1 MKITDVRCHRTT
13 MGGSWLTE
21 HVVANPMSLY
31 PEYAA
36 KRSSWYGKMTAAV
49 VEVILEDGTSG
60 CGFVGGAK
68 GEAAANVIDEQL
80 RALVLGKTV
89 FQTELIHEQMTRA
102 SVFYGRGGLAQCA
115 ISGIDIALWDAKGKV
130 LGQPVYN
137 LLGGKTRETLKTY
150 YTGNDPNA
158 LRDFGIK
165 DMKIAIP
172 YGPADGESGMRKNEE
187 VVAKAREILGPDGF
201 IALDVYM
208 AWDVPYTL
216 KMYDRIR
223 QYRIEWIEEPVQPS
237 DYEGYATI
245 RRRVDTM
252 VTGGE
257 HEYTLEGF
265 RRLIESGCVD
275 IVQPD
280 IYRAG
285 GPTALKKI
293 AALAKANHIKLIC
306 HGIGSPTYHFQISNG
321 PELTPFVEYIDI
333 YRHSTP
339 DWVLSDDP
347 RPAEGQLTLDDK
359 PGFGYAVNPVAF
371 DETKKNKM
379 RVTPIW

>member
-1 MKITDVRCHRTT
+1 MKISDIKCHLTA

-21 HVVANPMSLY
+21 DVVANPMSIY

-60 CGFVGGAK
+60 YGFAGGAK
-68 GEAAANVIDEQL
+68 GEAAASVIDEQL
-80 RALVLGKTV
+80 RALVIGKTV
-89 FQTELIHEQMTRA
+89 FQTELIQEQLIRA

-158 LRDFGIK
+158 LRELGIK

-172 YGPADGESGMRKNEE
+172 HGPADGESGMRKNEE
-187 VVAKAREILGPDGF
+187 VVALARQTLGTDAF

-223 QYRIEWIEEPVQPS
+223 QYKIKWIEEPVPPD

-245 RRRVDTM
+245 RRRLDTM

-321 PELTPFVEYIDI
+321 PELTPFVEYLDI
-333 YRHSTP
+333 YRHATR

-347 RPAEGQLTLDDK
+347 RPVGGELMLADK
-359 PGFGYAVNPVAF
+359 PGFGYGLNSAVFSKDREN
-371 DETKKNKM
+371 
-379 RVTPIW
+379 RCVTPIW

>member
-1 MKITDVRCHRTT
+1 MVREDDCCC
-13 MGGSWLTE
+13 
-21 HVVANPMSLY
+21 Y
-31 PEYAA
+31 
-36 KRSSWYGKMTAAV
+36 RSDSRRWHFRV
-49 VEVILEDGTSG
+49 RV
-60 CGFVGGAK
+60 CGRCK
-68 GEAAANVIDEQL
+68 GEAVASLLDEQL
-80 RALVLGKTV
+80 RALVIGKTV
-89 FQTELIHEQMTRA
+89 FQTELIHEQLTRA

-130 LGQPVYN
+130 LVQPVYN
-137 LLGGKTRETLKTY
+137 LLGGKTRETLKVY
-150 YTGNDPNA
+150 YTGNDPAA
-158 LRDFGIK
+158 LRDFGMR

-172 YGPADGESGMRKNEE
+172 YGPADGENGMRKNEE
-187 VVAKAREILGPDGF
+187 IVALARESLGPDAF

-216 KMYDRIR
+216 KMFDRIR
-223 QYRIEWIEEPVQPS
+223 QYNIEWIEEPVQPD

-245 RRRVDTM
+245 RRKVDTM

-293 AALAKANHIKLIC
+293 GALARANHVKLIC

-333 YRHSTP
+333 YRHATHN
-339 DWVLSDDP
+339 WVLTDDP
-347 RPAEGQLTLDDK
+347 RPVGGELKLDSK
-359 PGFGYAVNPVAF
+359 PGFGYGLNSTVF
-371 DETKKNKM
+371 EKSDESGY
-379 RVTPIW
+379 VTPIW

>member
-1 MKITDVRCHRTT
+1 MKIADVKCHRTT

-21 HVVANPMSLY
+21 TIVANPMSIY
-31 PEYAA
+31 PEYSA

-60 CGFVGGAK
+60 YGFVGGAK
-68 GEAAANVIDEQL
+68 GEAAASAIEEQL
-80 RALVLGKTV
+80 RALVAGKSV
-89 FQTELIHEQMTRA
+89 FQTELIQEQLSRA

-115 ISGIDIALWDAKGKV
+115 ISGIDIALWDAKGKI

-137 LLGGKTRETLKTY
+137 LLGGKTRETLRTY
-150 YTGNDPNA
+150 YTGNDPTA
-158 LRDFGIK
+158 LREFGIK

-187 VVAKAREILGPDGF
+187 VVARARELLGPEAF

-216 KMYDRIR
+216 KMYQRIR
-223 QYRIEWIEEPVQPS
+223 QYKIEWLEEPVPPD
-237 DYEGYATI
+237 DYEGYAAI
-245 RRRVDTM
+245 RRRLDTM

-257 HEYTLEGF
+257 HEFTLQGF
-265 RRLIESGCVD
+265 RRLIEGGCVD

-285 GPTALKKI
+285 GPTSLKKI
-293 AALAKANHIKLIC
+293 AALAKANHVKLIC

-321 PELTPFVEYIDI
+321 PELTPYVEYIDI
-333 YRHSTP
+333 YRDSTR

-347 RPAEGQLTLDDK
+347 RPVGGELMLGDK
-359 PGFGYAVNPVAF
+359 PGFGYGLNAAVF
-371 DETKKNKM
+371 DKSDENR

>member
-1 MKITDVRCHRTT
+1 

-21 HVVANPMSLY
+21 DLVANPMSIY

-36 KRSSWYGKMTAAV
+36 KRSSWYGKMTAAI

-60 CGFVGGAK
+60 YGFVGGAK
-68 GEAAANVIDEQL
+68 GGAVASAINEQL
-80 RALVLGKTV
+80 GSLVIGKSV
-89 FQTELIHEQMTRA
+89 FQTELIQEQLSRA

-115 ISGIDIALWDAKGKV
+115 ISGIDIALWDAKGK
-130 LGQPVYN
+130 LLEQPVYN
-137 LLGGKTRETLKTY
+137 LLGGKTRDSLKAY
-150 YTGNDPNA
+150 YTGNDPAA
-158 LRDFGIK
+158 LREFGIK

-172 YGPADGESGMRKNEE
+172 YGPADGERGMRKNEE
-187 VVAKAREILGPDGF
+187 VVAGARETLGPDAF
-201 IALDVYM
+201 IALDIYM

-216 KMYDRIR
+216 KMYERVR
-223 QYRIEWIEEPVQPS
+223 QFGIAWLEEPVQPD

-265 RRLIESGCVD
+265 RRLIEGGCVD

-321 PELTPFVEYIDI
+321 PELTPYVEYLDI
-333 YRHSTP
+333 YRHATRA
-339 DWVLSDDP
+339 WLLSDDP
-347 RPAEGQLTLDDK
+347 RPADGRLILESK
-359 PGFGYAVNPVAF
+359 PGFGYALNSVVFGN
-371 DETKKNKM
+371 DQEDKC
-379 RVTPIW
+379 VTPIW

>member
-1 MKITDVRCHRTT
+1 MKISDIKCHLTA

-21 HVVANPMSLY
+21 DVVANPMSLY

-36 KRSSWYGKMTAAV
+36 KRTSWYGRMTSAV

-60 CGFVGGAK
+60 YGFVGGAK
-68 GEAAANVIDEQL
+68 GEAAASVIDEQL
-80 RALVLGKTV
+80 RALVIGKTV
-89 FQTELIHEQMTRA
+89 FQTELIQEQLTRA

-115 ISGIDIALWDAKGKV
+115 ISGIDIALWDAKGK
-130 LGQPVYN
+130 LLEQPVYN
-137 LLGGKTRETLKTY
+137 LLGGKTRESLKTY
-150 YTGNDPNA
+150 YTGNDPSA
-158 LRDFGIK
+158 LRELGIK

-172 YGPADGESGMRKNEE
+172 YGPADGENGMRKNEE
-187 VVAKAREILGPDGF
+187 VVALARETLGPDAF

-208 AWDVPYTL
+208 AWDVSYTC
-216 KMYDRIR
+216 KMYERIR
-223 QYRIEWIEEPVQPS
+223 QYKIKWIEEPVPPD

-265 RRLIESGCVD
+265 RRLIEGGCVD

-293 AALAKANHIKLIC
+293 AALAKAHHIKLIC

-321 PELTPFVEYIDI
+321 PELTPFVEYLDI
-333 YRHSTP
+333 YRHATR

-347 RPAEGQLTLDDK
+347 RPVGGELMLVDK
-359 PGFGYAVNPVAF
+359 PGFGYELNSAVF
-371 DETKKNKM
+371 SKNLES
-379 RVTPIW
+379 RCVTPIW